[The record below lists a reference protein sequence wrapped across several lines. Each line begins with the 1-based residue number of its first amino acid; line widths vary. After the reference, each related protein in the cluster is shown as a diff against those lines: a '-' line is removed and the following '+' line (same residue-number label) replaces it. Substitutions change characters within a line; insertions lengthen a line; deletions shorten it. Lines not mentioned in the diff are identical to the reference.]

1 MGGSFEFFDII
12 LFAMFAAFL
21 VYRLRSVL
29 GKRTGHERQ
38 DKGRQDR
45 MGADAFLSPDE
56 RNDAESERDGGDN
69 IIALPDRGDD
79 VREDGGAEDRTDD
92 GGAPEPESPLHAA
105 LVQIHAVDQTFDPD
119 KFLEGGLGAFE
130 MILQAYTEGDGKT
143 LNTLLSPEVYE
154 NFASAIRARELA
166 NNTQE
171 TTLAGIKSAEII
183 DAELEGRMAQVTVK
197 IVSEQINA
205 TRDENGDVI
214 DGDPNAVVEVTD
226 IWVFARDTKS
236 SNPNWT
242 LLATGLSN

>member
-1 MGGSFEFFDII
+1 MGGSFEFFDIL

-38 DKGRQDR
+38 ERP
-45 MGADAFLSPDE
+45 GADAFLSPDE
-56 RNDAESERDGGDN
+56 QSDASGGADN
-69 IIALPDRGDD
+69 IISLPDRSEDD
-79 VREDGGAEDRTDD
+79 EE
-92 GGAPEPESPLHAA
+92 PEPETPLGMAFA
-105 LVQIHAVDQTFDPD
+105 SIRAQDQSFDPD
-119 KFLEGGLGAFE
+119 GFLNGAQAAFE
-130 MILQAYTEGDGKT
+130 MILQAFTEGDGKT

-154 NFASAIRARELA
+154 NFASAIRSRELA

-183 DAELEGRMAQVTVK
+183 DAELDGGMAQVTVK

-205 TRDENGDVI
+205 TRDENGEVI
-214 DGDPNAVVEVTD
+214 DGDPNAVVEITD

-236 SNPNWT
+236 SNPNWA
-242 LLATGLSN
+242 LLATGASN

>member
-38 DKGRQDR
+38 DEQRQDR
-45 MGADAFLSPDE
+45 TGADAFLSPDE
-56 RNDAESERDGGDN
+56 RNEAESERDGGDN
-69 IIALPDRGDD
+69 IISLPDRSDD
-79 VREDGGAEDRTDD
+79 GREDD
-92 GGAPEPESPLHAA
+92 GGAPEPETPLHAA
-105 LVQIHAVDQTFDPD
+105 FMQIHAVDRTFDPD

-183 DAELEGRMAQVTVK
+183 DAELDGQMAKVTVK

>member
-1 MGGSFEFFDII
+1 MGGSFEFFDIL
-12 LFAMFAAFL
+12 LFAMVAAFL

-38 DKGRQDR
+38 DRT
-45 MGADAFLSPDE
+45 DAFLSPDE
-56 RNDAESERDGGDN
+56 RSDAGGGADN
-69 IIALPDRGDD
+69 IISLPDRSEDD
-79 VREDGGAEDRTDD
+79 E
-92 GGAPEPESPLHAA
+92 EPELETPLGAA
-105 LVQIHAVDQTFDPD
+105 FAKIRAQDRSFDPD
-119 KFLEGGLGAFE
+119 TFLGGAQAAFE
-130 MILQAYTEGDGKT
+130 MILQAFTEGDGKT

-183 DAELEGRMAQVTVK
+183 DAELDGPMAQVTVK

-214 DGDPNAVVEVTD
+214 DGDPNAVVEITD

-236 SNPNWT
+236 SNPNWA
-242 LLATGLSN
+242 LLATGASN

>member
-1 MGGSFEFFDII
+1 MGGSFEFFDIL

-38 DKGRQDR
+38 DR
-45 MGADAFLSPDE
+45 ADAFLSPDE
-56 RNDAESERDGGDN
+56 PSDAGDGADN
-69 IIALPDRGDD
+69 IISLPDRSEGD
-79 VREDGGAEDRTDD
+79 EE
-92 GGAPEPESPLHAA
+92 PEPETPLGAA
-105 LVQIHAVDQTFDPD
+105 FAKIRAQDQSFDPD
-119 KFLEGGLGAFE
+119 TFLGGAQAAFE
-130 MILQAYTEGDGKT
+130 MILQAFTEGDGKT

-183 DAELEGRMAQVTVK
+183 DAELDGPMAQVTVK

-214 DGDPNAVVEVTD
+214 DGDPNAVVEITD

-236 SNPNWT
+236 SNPNWA
-242 LLATGLSN
+242 LLATGASN

>member
-29 GKRTGHERQ
+29 GKGTGNQPADRQQER
-38 DKGRQDR
+38 R
-45 MGADAFLSPDE
+45 GADAFLGPDE
-56 RNDAESERDGGDN
+56 RNESDDGVDSDRNDGEN
-69 IIALPDRGDD
+69 IIPLPDRSDD
-79 VREDGGAEDRTDD
+79 DD
-92 GGAPEPESPLHAA
+92 GVVPEPKSQLHASFLKIRA
-105 LVQIHAVDQTFDPD
+105 LDQSFDPD
-119 KFLEGGLGAFE
+119 TFLEGALGAFE

-154 NFASAIRARELA
+154 NFAGAIRVRELA

-171 TTLAGIKSAEII
+171 NTLAGIKSAEII
-183 DAELEGRMAQVTVK
+183 DAELEEQVARVTVK
-197 IVSEQINA
+197 IVSEQINS

-214 DGDPNAVVEVTD
+214 DGDPSAVVQVTD
-226 IWVFARDTKS
+226 IWVFVRDTKS

-242 LLATGLSN
+242 LLATGRSN

>member
-29 GKRTGHERQ
+29 GKRTGNEPSDRQQER
-38 DKGRQDR
+38 R
-45 MGADAFLSPDE
+45 GADAFLGPDE
-56 RNDAESERDGGDN
+56 RNEADDGADSDRNDGEN
-69 IIALPDRGDD
+69 IISLLDRSDD
-79 VREDGGAEDRTDD
+79 DD
-92 GGAPEPESPLHAA
+92 GVVPEPKSQLHASFLKIRA
-105 LVQIHAVDQTFDPD
+105 LDQSFDPD
-119 KFLEGGLGAFE
+119 TFLEGALGAFE

-154 NFASAIRARELA
+154 NFAGAIRVRELA

-171 TTLAGIKSAEII
+171 NTLAGIKSAEII
-183 DAELEGRMAQVTVK
+183 DAELEEQVARVTVK
-197 IVSEQINA
+197 IVSEQINS

-214 DGDPNAVVEVTD
+214 DGDPSAVVQVTD
-226 IWVFARDTKS
+226 IWVFVRDTKS

-242 LLATGLSN
+242 LLATGRSN

>member
-29 GKRTGHERQ
+29 GKRTGNEPADRQQER
-38 DKGRQDR
+38 R
-45 MGADAFLSPDE
+45 GADAFLGPDE
-56 RNDAESERDGGDN
+56 RNEADDGAVSDRNDGEN
-69 IIALPDRGDD
+69 IISLPDRNDD
-79 VREDGGAEDRTDD
+79 DD
-92 GGAPEPESPLHAA
+92 GVVPEPKSQLHASFLKIRA
-105 LVQIHAVDQTFDPD
+105 LDQSFDPD
-119 KFLEGGLGAFE
+119 TFLEGALGAFE

-154 NFASAIRARELA
+154 NFAGAIRVRELA

-171 TTLAGIKSAEII
+171 NTLAGIKSAEII
-183 DAELEGRMAQVTVK
+183 DAELEEQVARVTVK
-197 IVSEQINA
+197 IVSEQINS

-214 DGDPNAVVEVTD
+214 DGDPSAVVQVTD
-226 IWVFARDTKS
+226 IWVFVRDTKS

-242 LLATGLSN
+242 LLATGRSN